1 MTAPYPYR
9 PAAELSPFPPPDT
22 SAREQDRARID
33 LLVDDDRRHLWK
45 PFTQMRAYQATEPV
59 IIERAEGCWL
69 CDVHGRGYLD
79 GNSSLWVNLHGHRK
93 PEIDRAVADQLT
105 RIAHSTM
112 LGPSNVPAIELAR
125 ALVDL
130 APSPDLTRVFYS
142 DSGST
147 AVEIA
152 VKMAFQYWQQTAGG
166 TERTV
171 FVRLDNAYHG
181 DTIGSVSV
189 GGIDLFH
196 GVYGPLLFQ
205 TDRAFSPNCYR
216 CPVGQTHPGCD
227 AACTGSIREAFERNE
242 GKVAALIV
250 EPLMQGAAGILI
262 YPPEVLRRAA
272 DIAHEHGALLI
283 VDEVA
288 TGFGRT
294 GELFACQHARVRP
307 DLMAVAK
314 GLSGG
319 YLPLAAT
326 LATEVIHEAFLGEHT
341 EYRTFF
347 HGHSYTG
354 NPLACAAANANLQLF
369 ADGHLMER
377 VRRTSARLGE
387 RLAAM
392 RDLPHVG
399 DVRHLGLIAG
409 VELALDPATRTPFA
423 PDLQAGNAV
432 CLAARERGVMVRPL
446 GDVVVLMPPLGIG
459 DDELDLLCGVV
470 HECIDEVGATLAG
483 GAGS

>member
-1 MTAPYPYR
+1 MTTPYPYR
-9 PAAELSPFPPPDT
+9 PAADLSPFHGTEVAADPEAL
-22 SAREQDRARID
+22 ARLAE
-33 LLVDDDRRHLWK
+33 LEEDDRRFLWK
-45 PFTQMRAYQATEPV
+45 PFTQMRAYETASPV
-59 IIERAEGCWL
+59 IIEEAKGCWL
-69 CDVHGRGYLD
+69 RDVRGKSYLD
-79 GNSSLWVNLHGHRK
+79 GNSSLWVNLHGHRR
-93 PEIDRAVADQLT
+93 PEIDEAIVDQLS

-152 VKMAFQYWQQTAGG
+152 VKMAFQYWQQTPGG
-166 TERTV
+166 GDRTV
-171 FVRLDNAYHG
+171 FIRLQNAYHG

-205 TDRAFSPNCYR
+205 TDKAESPDCYR
-216 CPVGQTHPGCD
+216 CPVDSSYPDCRV
-227 AACTGSIREAFERNE
+227 ACTDSIREAFERNQ
-242 GKVAALIV
+242 GRVAALIV

-262 YPPEVLRRAA
+262 YPPEVLSRAA
-272 DIAHEHGALLI
+272 AIAREHGALLI

-294 GELFACQHARVRP
+294 GELFACQHAGVEP

-314 GLSGG
+314 GLSAG

-326 LATEVIHEAFLGEHT
+326 LATDAVYQAFLGEHT
-341 EYRTFF
+341 DYKTFF

-354 NPLACAAANANLQLF
+354 NPLACAAANASLRLF
-369 ADGHLMER
+369 EGGGLMEE
-377 VRRTSARLGE
+377 VRRKAAHFGE

-392 RDLPHVG
+392 GDLPHVG
-399 DVRHLGLIAG
+399 DVRQLGLIGG
-409 VELALDPATRTPFA
+409 VELVQDPGTRTPFDPA
-423 PDLQAGNAV
+423 QQTGLAV
-432 CLAARERGVMVRPL
+432 CRAAAERGVMVRPL
-446 GDVVVLMPPLGIG
+446 GDVLVLMPPLAIG

-470 HECIDEVGATLAG
+470 HECIAELPPPLAAE
-483 GAGS
+483 AGR